1 MATLNLVLD
10 TRRAR
15 KDGTYP
21 IVFRVRVE
29 DKFCDIGTGYKIFK
43 EQFDLKT
50 NSLMNDIEG
59 NIQLEELKT
68 QMYMS
73 DGKTSEKLSKQLYN
87 YIVE

>member
-50 NSLMNDIEG
+50 NSLMND
-59 NIQLEELKT
+59 
-68 QMYMS
+68 
-73 DGKTSEKLSKQLYN
+73 GKYGHN
-87 YIVE
+87 